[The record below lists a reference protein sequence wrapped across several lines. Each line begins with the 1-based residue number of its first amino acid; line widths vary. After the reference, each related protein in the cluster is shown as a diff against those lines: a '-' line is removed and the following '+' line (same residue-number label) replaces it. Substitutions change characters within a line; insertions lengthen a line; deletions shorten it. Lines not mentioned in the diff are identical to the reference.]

1 MHISCAGLLGGGIT
15 DCMECYGMG
24 VSDPERDRC
33 RNLWVPASA
42 LSLSLGIML
51 HEGVALTELCLFSV
65 PTQYLSLY
73 THGLPAH
80 DRQSYR
86 LDASDGEV

>member
-1 MHISCAGLLGGGIT
+1 
-15 DCMECYGMG
+15 
-24 VSDPERDRC
+24 
-33 RNLWVPASA
+33 
-42 LSLSLGIML
+42 ML
-51 HEGVALTELCLFSV
+51 HEGVALTENVSVSV